1 MKDYYKNPN
10 FYYILI
16 PVAMMVWALL
26 ARTVLLPEAEAQW
39 QKQVQ
44 ENKDARLLITKILA
58 LDPDRINYA
67 QQKDKVVEFDYSAAV
82 EQFAKTCRIAT
93 SNYKLT
99 ARPIVKRGD
108 KKTQIGDLIIKSVD
122 IETFAKF
129 LSSMLIRW
137 PNLQC
142 NQLNFTKLKNAKDLW
157 QVKIKFTY
165 NH

>member
-1 MKDYYKNPN
+1 M
-10 FYYILI
+10 L
-16 PVAMMVWALL
+16 WALS
-26 ARTVLLPEAEAQW
+26 AWAVLLPETDSQW

-44 ENKDARLLITKILA
+44 ENDKARSIITKILV

-67 QQKDKVVEFDYSAAV
+67 QQKDKVVEFDYSTSV
-82 EQFAKTCRIAT
+82 EQFAKQCGIAP
-93 SNYKLT
+93 SNYDLN

-108 KKTQIGDLIIKSVD
+108 KKIKTGDLVIKSVD

-137 PNLQC
+137 PDLQC

-157 QVKIKFTY
+157 KVRIKFTY
-165 NH
+165 NY

>member
-16 PVAMMVWALL
+16 PVAAMLWALL
-26 ARTVLLPEAEAQW
+26 ARAVLLPETDSQW

-44 ENKDARLLITKILA
+44 ENKEARSNITKILV
-58 LDPDRINYA
+58 LDPDRINYE
-67 QQKDKVVEFDYSAAV
+67 QQKDKVVEFDYSTSV
-82 EQFAKTCRIAT
+82 EQFAKTCRIAP

-99 ARPIVKRGD
+99 ARRIVKSRGN
-108 KKTQIGDLIIKSVD
+108 KIQTGDLTIKSVD

-137 PNLQC
+137 PDLQC
-142 NQLNFTKLKNAKDLW
+142 NQLNFTKLKAAKDLW
-157 QVKIKFTY
+157 QVRIKFIY
-165 NH
+165 NY

>member
-16 PVAMMVWALL
+16 PVAAMLWALL
-26 ARTVLLPEAEAQW
+26 AWAVLLPETDSQW
-39 QKQVQ
+39 QKQAQ
-44 ENKDARLLITKILA
+44 ENKDARSLITKILA
-58 LDPDRINYA
+58 LDPGRINYE
-67 QQKDKVVEFDYSAAV
+67 QQKDKVVEFDYSTSV

-99 ARPIVKRGD
+99 ARPIVKRSG
-108 KKTQIGDLIIKSVD
+108 KKNQIGDLTIKSID
-122 IETFAKF
+122 IESFATF

-137 PNLQC
+137 PDLQC
-142 NQLNFTKLKNAKDLW
+142 NQLIFTKLKNAKDLW

-165 NH
+165 NY

>member
-16 PVAMMVWALL
+16 PVAAMLWAVL
-26 ARTVLLPEAEAQW
+26 ARAVLLPETDSQW

-44 ENKDARLLITKILA
+44 ENKKARSIITKILA

-67 QQKDKVVEFDYSAAV
+67 QQKDKVVEFEYSTSV
-82 EQFAKTCRIAT
+82 EQFAKACRIAP

-99 ARPIVKRGD
+99 GRSIVKRGD
-108 KKTQIGDLIIKSVD
+108 KKIKTGDLTINSVD
-122 IETFAKF
+122 IETFATF

-137 PNLQC
+137 PDLQC
-142 NQLNFTKLKNAKDLW
+142 NQLNFTKLKTAKDLW
-157 QVKIKFTY
+157 KVRIKFAY
-165 NH
+165 NY